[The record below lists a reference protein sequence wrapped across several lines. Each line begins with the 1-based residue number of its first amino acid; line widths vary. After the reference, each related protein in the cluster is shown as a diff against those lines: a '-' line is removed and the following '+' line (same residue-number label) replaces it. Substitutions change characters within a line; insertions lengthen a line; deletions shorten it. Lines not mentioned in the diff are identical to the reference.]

1 MSGSTTSHHE
11 TWETPISQSAPN
23 QEIMKHCIRI
33 MDKFQLGLISKVQVI
48 LELHERITQEN
59 KNVFTT
65 ALATYIK
72 VLNRYKHIHL
82 SSDKP
87 TEVRVRDRGKGSKT
101 DKSNDAIDRTSKQC
115 WTQPLDMRSSNSDNN
130 APTKAKINLK
140 SLPCIIR
147 HVFNPIT
154 LSLSLSTMQS
164 ILKNISQDF
173 KAAKALLFN
182 SLSLPQFPESKWVN
196 LLLGQVVDL
205 NWVLASIYTT
215 TYDDKWT
222 EQAGE
227 LEFVTWWSKS
237 IKTVETHRNWV
248 SAWDTTVE
256 ATTHIFENHTSKLKE
271 YGQYI
276 TFLFTILEPQLHR
289 RILRFD
295 QAVQNCVTQWQD
307 LLLTDYN
314 AFSGIH
320 VLHIQNQTVTVTIY
334 SHLNT
339 ITHHDYLIPLLFLIF
354 PIIMDKQSSFL
365 TNMLTNFP
373 SDPTSCLY
381 KQP

>member
-1 MSGSTTSHHE
+1 
-11 TWETPISQSAPN
+11 
-23 QEIMKHCIRI
+23 MKHCIRI

-130 APTKAKINLK
+130 APTKSKINLK
-140 SLPCIIR
+140 SPPCIIR

-173 KAAKALLFN
+173 KATKALLFN
-182 SLSLPQFPESKWVN
+182 SPSLPQFPESKWVN
-196 LLLGQVVDL
+196 LLSGQVVDL
-205 NWVLASIYTT
+205 N
-215 TYDDKWT
+215 
-222 EQAGE
+222 
-227 LEFVTWWSKS
+227 
-237 IKTVETHRNWV
+237 
-248 SAWDTTVE
+248 
-256 ATTHIFENHTSKLKE
+256 
-271 YGQYI
+271 
-276 TFLFTILEPQLHR
+276 
-289 RILRFD
+289 
-295 QAVQNCVTQWQD
+295 
-307 LLLTDYN
+307 
-314 AFSGIH
+314 
-320 VLHIQNQTVTVTIY
+320 
-334 SHLNT
+334 
-339 ITHHDYLIPLLFLIF
+339 
-354 PIIMDKQSSFL
+354 
-365 TNMLTNFP
+365 
-373 SDPTSCLY
+373 
-381 KQP
+381 